1 MFKIHNARAGRWQ
14 LHLKPKRVIG
24 NTILCSFF
32 LEYEQNKLHFENY
45 CYFFFNIFTKVI
57 QYRHLGHFIP
67 LLTVEKPL
75 KGKHTIP
82 SHAVS
87 VETCPTI
94 PPEENK
100 TIRIDEY
107 VIPKH
112 VA

>member
-67 LLTVEKPL
+67 LDSGKASERKTYHTKPCRFSGNVPYNSTR
-75 KGKHTIP
+75 GKQN
-82 SHAVS
+82 
-87 VETCPTI
+87 
-94 PPEENK
+94 NK
-100 TIRIDEY
+100 D
-107 VIPKH
+107 
-112 VA
+112 